1 MSLPNDILLKK
12 RDADIAQNVV
22 QNESIYDIKNSLNQI
37 EAVKT
42 AATDAAIRQ
51 KKCDEAIQAGFAR
64 MMSLMPTR
72 ESMEAAIRSSLIPRC
87 SWLRDAYAWH

>member
-12 RDADIAQNVV
+12 RGSNADVA
-22 QNESIYDIKNSLNQI
+22 QNESIYDIKNSLDQK

-51 KKCDEAIQAGFAR
+51 KKCDDAIQTGFAR
-64 MMSLMPTR
+64 IMSLMPTR
-72 ESMEAAIRSSLIPRC
+72 ERMEAAIRSSLIPRC
-87 SWLRDAYAWH
+87 L